1 MGKGEAFKMQV
12 SHVLIGIK
20 QKLVEGKN
28 GSWFANVRMSWL
40 VKNNNVIDWT
50 IERAKMLEEKN
61 TKKTKK

>member
-28 GSWFANVRMSWL
+28 GSWFANVRMS
-40 VKNNNVIDWT
+40 
-50 IERAKMLEEKN
+50 
-61 TKKTKK
+61 